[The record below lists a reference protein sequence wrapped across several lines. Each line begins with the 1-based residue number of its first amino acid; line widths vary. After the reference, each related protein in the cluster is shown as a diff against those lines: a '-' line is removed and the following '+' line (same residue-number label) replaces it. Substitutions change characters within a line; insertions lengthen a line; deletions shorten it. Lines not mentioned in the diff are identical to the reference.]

1 MYVAGQSLR
10 LYREARHKGT
20 KVVVGQQERE
30 GCSVPAHPGVGELT
44 HTRTRRRS
52 AQLDRA
58 ELHTNITGMLTLYIE
73 CLLDLS
79 LDLKIQLCV
88 AQHL

>member
-30 GCSVPAHPGVGELT
+30 GCSVAHPGVGELT
-44 HTRTRRRS
+44 HTRTRRS

-73 CLLDLS
+73 CLLDIS
-79 LDLKIQLCV
+79 LDLKIRLCV

>member
-30 GCSVPAHPGVGELT
+30 GCSVAAHPGVGELT
-44 HTRTRRRS
+44 HTRTRRS

-58 ELHTNITGMLTLYIE
+58 EPHTNLTCMLTLYIE
-73 CLLDLS
+73 CLLDIS
-79 LDLKIQLCV
+79 LDLKIRLCV